1 MFVADVKEFP
11 VVEQWLQNRKEDP
24 KKAGVS
30 SDHART
36 VMIDPHTAAANAHQY
51 ASGNLVKVSTR
62 VLPMRCSS
70 TQIARLLPRY
80 IGPFIVTEV
89 VHPGAIRLQLLQSY
103 SATHDVFSVADIR
116 PWFSIA
122 ERTLETEYPE
132 VQGHPALNKIME
144 VLDRKRFG
152 RAPANAAPH
161 DRPATYF
168 VVRMDGSTEWIP
180 LHHIIDEEERL
191 LVKKFEWRFSRSES
205 RPCEPV
211 SATQLI
217 NMLSQSIGMR
227 KIRMMKSTWSW
238 HES

>member
-1 MFVADVKEFP
+1 
-11 VVEQWLQNRKEDP
+11 
-24 KKAGVS
+24 
-30 SDHART
+30 
-36 VMIDPHTAAANAHQY
+36 MIDAHKAAPNAHQY
-51 ASGNLVKVSTR
+51 ASGNLVRVSTR